1 MELFAPSGTLRLS
14 RSLDVVRATVYGR
27 HANVFGLGA
36 KVMMLLGRAKR
47 EAAETTASATLSL
60 YYASD
65 IHGSERL
72 WRKFL
77 GAGRFY
83 GVEALIMGGDLA
95 GKAIVPIER
104 DDSGAF
110 RATFIGETRSGST
123 AEELDELVA
132 AIRFNGM
139 YPWVAPPREIERIRD
154 DHEARA
160 ALFEKLVLTE
170 LEGWIGL
177 ADERMPTYGID
188 VYVMPGNDDPWS
200 LDAVLESAS
209 HVQACEGRVVRVG
222 PHEMISCGYSNQ
234 TPWHTPRELDE
245 DALYVRL
252 RELAEQVEDPSRA
265 IFNLHVP
272 PYDSGLDTANEVNP
286 DLTLR
291 YVGGQPHPIPVGS
304 HAVRQI
310 IEEFQPALAL
320 HGHIHE
326 SRGEVRIGRTLAIN
340 TGSEYNSGHIHGAV
354 VTLAGPDVRKHQF
367 VVG

>member
-1 MELFAPSGTLRLS
+1 
-14 RSLDVVRATVYGR
+14 
-27 HANVFGLGA
+27 
-36 KVMMLLGRAKR
+36 MLLGRSKR
-47 EAAETTASATLSL
+47 GAGGSTTADTLSL

-65 IHGSERL
+65 LHGSERL

-83 GVEALIMGGDLA
+83 GVQALIMGGDLT
-95 GKAIVPIER
+95 GKAIVPVESFP
-104 DDSGAF
+104 DGSF
-110 RATFIGETRSGST
+110 STTFIGETRTGT
-123 AEELDELVA
+123 TPEELDELLE

-139 YPWVAPPREIERIRD
+139 YPWLAPAAEIARLRD
-154 DHEARA
+154 DAAARA
-160 ALFEKLVLTE
+160 TLLEETMLTE
-170 LEGWIGL
+170 LRRWIDL
-177 ADERMPTYGID
+177 ADERMAEYGID
-188 VYVMPGNDDPWS
+188 VYVMAGNDDPWS
-200 LDAVLESAS
+200 CDAVIEAAT
-209 HVQACEGRVVRVG
+209 HVQACDDRVVRVG
-222 PHEMISCGYSNQ
+222 LYEMISCGYANP

-245 DALYVRL
+245 DSLYARL
-252 RELAEQVEDPSRA
+252 RGLADQIEDPESA

-272 PYDSGLDTANEVNP
+272 PYDSGLDTANEMNP
-286 DLTLR
+286 DLTLK

-310 IEEFQPALAL
+310 IEEMQPLLAL

-354 VTLAGPDVRKHQF
+354 VTLEGSAVRRHQF

>member
-1 MELFAPSGTLRLS
+1 
-14 RSLDVVRATVYGR
+14 
-27 HANVFGLGA
+27 
-36 KVMMLLGRAKR
+36 MLLGRAKR
-47 EAAETTASATLSL
+47 KAADTRASRTLSL

-65 IHGSERL
+65 VHGSERL

-83 GVEALIMGGDLA
+83 KVEALIMGGDLA
-95 GKAIVPIER
+95 GKAIVPVEL
-104 DDSGAF
+104 DDSGTF
-110 RATFIGETRSGST
+110 RTTFIGETRSGKT
-123 AEELDELVA
+123 TEELDELAA

-139 YPWVAPPREIERIRD
+139 YPWVASPAEIERIRD
-154 DHEARA
+154 DDEARA
-160 ALFEKLVLTE
+160 ALFEKTVLSE
-170 LEGWIGL
+170 FEAWIRL
-177 ADERMPTYGID
+177 ADERLPTSGID

-209 HVQACEGRVVRVG
+209 HVRACEGRVVRVG
-222 PHEMISCGYSNQ
+222 PHEMISSGYANR
-234 TPWHTPRELDE
+234 TPWRTPRELDE
-245 DALYVRL
+245 DALYARL
-252 RELAEQVEDPSRA
+252 RELADQLEDPSSA

-354 VTLAGPDVRKHQF
+354 VTLAGSEVRKHQF

>member
-1 MELFAPSGTLRLS
+1 
-14 RSLDVVRATVYGR
+14 
-27 HANVFGLGA
+27 
-36 KVMMLLGRAKR
+36 MLLKRAKR
-47 EAAETTASATLSL
+47 EERTRPTTDTLSL

-65 IHGSERL
+65 VHGSEL
-72 WRKFL
+72 CWRKFL

-83 GVEALIMGGDLA
+83 GVQALIMGGDLT
-95 GKAIVPIER
+95 GKAIVPVEL
-104 DDSGAF
+104 DDKGTF
-110 RATFIGETRSGST
+110 RATFIGEVRSGST
-123 AEELDELVA
+123 DEELEELVA

-139 YPWVAPPREIERIRD
+139 YPWLASPTQIANVREDED
-154 DHEARA
+154 ARA
-160 ALFEKLVLTE
+160 ALFEEMVVTE
-170 LEGWIGL
+170 LRAWIAL
-177 ADERMPTYGID
+177 ADERMTEYGID

-200 LDAVLESAS
+200 CDAVIVEAR
-209 HVQACEGRVVRVG
+209 HVQSCDDRIVRVG
-222 PHEMISCGYSNQ
+222 HYEMISCGYSNP

-245 DALYVRL
+245 DDLYARIKS
-252 RELAEQVEDPSRA
+252 LADQLEDPGTA

-272 PYDSGLDTANEVNP
+272 PHDSGLDTANEMNP

-304 HAVRQI
+304 TAVRQL
-310 IEEFQPALAL
+310 IEEFQPLLSL

-354 VTLAGPDVRKHQF
+354 VTLAGSEVHKHQF